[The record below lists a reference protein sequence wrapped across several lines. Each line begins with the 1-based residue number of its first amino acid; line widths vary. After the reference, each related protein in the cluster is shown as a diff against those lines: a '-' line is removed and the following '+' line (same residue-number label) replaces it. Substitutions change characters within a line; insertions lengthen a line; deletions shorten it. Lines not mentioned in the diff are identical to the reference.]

1 LPIALLAL
9 YQRLKLIGLPWIVN
23 DCLRAVSAFMLQKS
37 TTIIGLK
44 RSECYHRVYFMYKAG
59 E

>member
-1 LPIALLAL
+1 M
-9 YQRLKLIGLPWIVN
+9 N

-44 RSECYHRVYFMYKAG
+44 RSECYHRVYFMYKTG